1 MNFKFERSFY
11 LEGMLELLGTLN
23 EKNPPSNRKF
33 SLPAGGF
40 LTLHCLFTDATKC
53 RPGLFAGFH
62 SSISC
67 STSFAT
73 MLLSFL
79 EFDEPSLLNS
89 ICLSM
94 ARCPSLGLLL
104 PKFVDDRVTKRRDVF
119 CGVATPEEPRTPLA
133 TLLRAIL
140 NEVQLVVAEAPS
152 PAKAEVMRV
161 IRRRR
166 VDALA
171 QERMWGSYG
180 GYYGGGGGGYGT
192 GGGVARGGGGVTF
205 GGEIEMIGPSL
216 PINYGPSRPSGGSY
230 GGSGGGSSGYGGGS
244 GGTYDLDSVA
254 KEVEEQ
260 TSDEI
265 EHLEQLR
272 LLRQMHKDGSVCEE
286 LSDREQAL
294 LKTMRESVFHGV
306 LLGQDASQR
315 SSVTDL
321 SCQSRQVR
329 PVNSCSSL
337 KYTKG
342 SGFNEACPITLCD
355 FEEGET
361 VSDSL
366 WHRISEIEMIRD
378 HRRSGLTVAPGSLD
392 VGMMASA
399 DDH

>member
-180 GYYGGGGGGYGT
+180 GYYGGGGGGYG
-192 GGGVARGGGGVTF
+192 GGGGGYGGGGGGARGGGGVTF
-205 GGEIEMIGPSL
+205 GGEIEIIGPSL
-216 PINYGPSRPSGGSY
+216 PITYGPSRPGGGGGGSGSGYGGVGGSY
-230 GGSGGGSSGYGGGS
+230 GGSYGGGGGGS

-260 TSDEI
+260 TSEEI

-294 LKTMRESVFHGV
+294 LETMRESVFHGV

-337 KYTKG
+337 KYFKG

-361 VSDSL
+361 VRDSC
-366 WHRISEIEMIRD
+366 
-378 HRRSGLTVAPGSLD
+378 TGSRQA
-392 VGMMASA
+392 GMMASA
-399 DDH
+399 DNH

>member
-62 SSISC
+62 SSVSC

-94 ARCPSLGLLL
+94 ARCPSLGVLL

-180 GYYGGGGGGYGT
+180 GYYGGGGGGGY
-192 GGGVARGGGGVTF
+192 GGGGGGARGGGGVTF
-205 GGEIEMIGPSL
+205 GGEIEIIGPSL
-216 PINYGPSRPSGGSY
+216 PITYGPSRPGGGGGGSGSGYGGVGGSY
-230 GGSGGGSSGYGGGS
+230 GGSYGGGGS

-260 TSDEI
+260 TSEEI
-265 EHLEQLR
+265 EHLEQLQ

-294 LKTMRESVFHGV
+294 LETMRESVFHGV

-337 KYTKG
+337 KYFKG

-361 VSDSL
+361 VRDSL
-366 WHRISEIEMIRD
+366 WHRISSSWHD
-378 HRRSGLTVAPGSLD
+378 GLC
-392 VGMMASA
+392 
-399 DDH
+399 

>member
-1 MNFKFERSFY
+1 
-11 LEGMLELLGTLN
+11 
-23 EKNPPSNRKF
+23 
-33 SLPAGGF
+33 
-40 LTLHCLFTDATKC
+40 
-53 RPGLFAGFH
+53 
-62 SSISC
+62 
-67 STSFAT
+67 
-73 MLLSFL
+73 
-79 EFDEPSLLNS
+79 
-89 ICLSM
+89 
-94 ARCPSLGLLL
+94 
-104 PKFVDDRVTKRRDVF
+104 
-119 CGVATPEEPRTPLA
+119 
-133 TLLRAIL
+133 
-140 NEVQLVVAEAPS
+140 
-152 PAKAEVMRV
+152 MRV

-366 WHRISEIEMIRD
+366 WHRDLLM
-378 HRRSGLTVAPGSLD
+378 LA
-392 VGMMASA
+392 
-399 DDH
+399 

>member
-1 MNFKFERSFY
+1 
-11 LEGMLELLGTLN
+11 
-23 EKNPPSNRKF
+23 
-33 SLPAGGF
+33 
-40 LTLHCLFTDATKC
+40 
-53 RPGLFAGFH
+53 
-62 SSISC
+62 
-67 STSFAT
+67 

-94 ARCPSLGLLL
+94 ARCPSLGVLL

-180 GYYGGGGGGYGT
+180 GYYGGGGGGYG
-192 GGGVARGGGGVTF
+192 GGGGGYGGGGGGARGGGGVTF
-205 GGEIEMIGPSL
+205 GGEIEIIGPSL
-216 PINYGPSRPSGGSY
+216 PITYGPSRPGGGGGGSGSGYGGVGGSY
-230 GGSGGGSSGYGGGS
+230 GGSYGGGGGGS

-260 TSDEI
+260 TSEEI

-294 LKTMRESVFHGV
+294 LETMRESVFHGV

-337 KYTKG
+337 KYFKG

-361 VSDSL
+361 VRDSL
-366 WHRISEIEMIRD
+366 WHRISSSWHD
-378 HRRSGLTVAPGSLD
+378 GLC
-392 VGMMASA
+392 
-399 DDH
+399 